1 MECPVRFLTVIVF
14 ACLGGGVPAE
24 ARTNSCHA
32 SHGIVLDPSV
42 ARRTIRLSRT
52 DAQVG
57 PKLGPDVMFVDR
69 AARDCAEAE
78 HILYWYGGTV
88 GVPTLP

>member
-1 MECPVRFLTVIVF
+1 M
-14 ACLGGGVPAE
+14 
-24 ARTNSCHA
+24 
-32 SHGIVLDPSV
+32 DPSV
-42 ARRTIRLSRT
+42 ARRTTRLSRT
-52 DAQVG
+52 DAQAG